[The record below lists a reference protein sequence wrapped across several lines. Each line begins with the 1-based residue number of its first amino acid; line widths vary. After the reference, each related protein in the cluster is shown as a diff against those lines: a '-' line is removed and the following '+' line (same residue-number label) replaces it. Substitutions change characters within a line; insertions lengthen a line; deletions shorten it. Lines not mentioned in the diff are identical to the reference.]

1 MKHSILYWKRR
12 GPGPLE
18 NNLPEGISVMNIRS
32 EVNNHFKFKL
42 VHVDKNSGARAGIIT
57 TPHGEIETPVF
68 MPVGTHGAIKA
79 LQPKELVDL
88 NIQILLSN
96 TYHLHLTPGSE
107 LIAKA
112 GGLHKFMAWDR
123 PILTDSGG
131 FQVFSLQKNSITEE
145 GANFKGAKGENVL
158 LTPEISIQVQ
168 QNLGSDIMMAFDEC
182 IPYPATEQYVANSIE
197 RTHRWLDR
205 CIAAWNKPNQALF
218 GIVQGGVY
226 DKYREICLEEV
237 VKRDLPGYAIGGV
250 SVGEGPEHM
259 EKVVKFTAPL
269 MPKDKPRYVMG
280 VGMPEDLLM
289 IWEHGV
295 DMSDCIIPTKFGR
308 GGTLFT
314 NRGKIRIE
322 HKNYR
327 RDFFPIEPNLK
338 DYVNTNFTRAY
349 IKHLFDS
356 NEILGQIL
364 ATAHNISFYK
374 FLASRAREAILQD
387 RFLEFKKEFLE
398 GYKRD

>member
-1 MKHSILYWKRR
+1 M
-12 GPGPLE
+12 
-18 NNLPEGISVMNIRS
+18 NNVRS
-32 EVNNHFKFKL
+32 DVNNHFKFK
-42 VHVDKNSGARAGIIT
+42 VQHVDKHCGARAGIIE
-57 TPHGEIETPVF
+57 TPHGPIETPVF

-88 NIQILLSN
+88 SIQIMLSN

-112 GGLHKFMAWDR
+112 GGLHKFMGWDR
-123 PILTDSGG
+123 AILTDSGG

-182 IPYPATEQYVANSIE
+182 IPYPATEKYVENSIA

-205 CIAAWNKPNQALF
+205 CIEAWKKPEQALF
-218 GIVQGGVY
+218 GIIQGGVY
-226 DKYREICLEEV
+226 DKYREICVEEV
-237 VKRDLPGYAIGGV
+237 TKRNLPGYAIGGV

-295 DMSDCIIPTKFGR
+295 DMSDCIIPTKFAR

-374 FLASRAREAILQD
+374 SMAQRAREAIFED
-387 RFLEFKKEFLE
+387 RYLEFKNSFLA
-398 GYKRD
+398 GYKKD

>member
-1 MKHSILYWKRR
+1 MD
-12 GPGPLE
+12 
-18 NNLPEGISVMNIRS
+18 IR
-32 EVNNHFKFKL
+32 EQVKEHFRFEL
-42 VHVDKNSGARAGIIT
+42 VHEDKNSKARAGIIH
-57 TPHGEIETPVF
+57 TPHGEIPTPVF

-79 LQPKELVDL
+79 LQPNQLLDL
-88 NIQILLSN
+88 NIPIILSN

-112 GGLHKFMAWDR
+112 GGLHKFMAWNR

-131 FQVFSLQKNSITEE
+131 FQVFSLQGNSITEE
-145 GANFKGAKGENVL
+145 GSSFKGPKGKDIL
-158 LTPEISIQVQ
+158 LTPETSIGIQ

-182 IPYPATEQYVANSIE
+182 IPYPAKKPYVEKSIA

-205 CIAAWNKPNQALF
+205 CIEAWTNPKQAMF
-218 GIVQGGVY
+218 GIIQGSTY
-226 DKYREICLEEV
+226 DEFRDECLEEL

-250 SVGEGPEHM
+250 SVGEGPELM
-259 EKVVKFTAPL
+259 EKIVKYTGPK
-269 MPKDKPRYVMG
+269 MPTDKPRYVMG

-289 IWEHGV
+289 IWENGI
-295 DMSDCIIPTKFGR
+295 DMSDCIIPTKFAR

-314 NRGKIRIE
+314 NRGKIRIT

-327 RDFFPIEPNLK
+327 RDFFPIEPNLD
-338 DYVNTNFTRAY
+338 DYVNNNFTRSY

-364 ATAHNISFYK
+364 ATAHNIAFYK
-374 FLASRAREAILQD
+374 SLADRARAAILED
-387 RFLEFKKEFLE
+387 RFLDFKQEFLK
-398 GYKRD
+398 GYRKDDGNKSRS